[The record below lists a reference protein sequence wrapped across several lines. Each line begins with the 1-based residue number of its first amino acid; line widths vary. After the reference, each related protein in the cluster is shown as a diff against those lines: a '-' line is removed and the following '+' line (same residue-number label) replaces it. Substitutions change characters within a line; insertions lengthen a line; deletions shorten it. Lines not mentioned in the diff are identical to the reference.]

1 MPSRIGKY
9 EIRSQIG
16 QGGSGSVYEGY
27 DPDVGRRV
35 AIKILHASDDPDVL
49 ARFRQEATA
58 AGNLRHKNIVTV
70 YEFGEFEGAP
80 FIVMEYLEGHDL
92 RGIIKS
98 GPPLSLLEKLRIMK
112 EVAEGLSYAHSKGV
126 AHRDIKPGNIKV
138 QPDHSVKI
146 MDFGTARFLREG
158 DSRITRTGFV
168 LGTIQYMAPEQ
179 FSGVDPGH
187 MADIYAYGA
196 TFYELV
202 SGKPPFAASDT
213 AALMYAV
220 LQGKPSPLSTLAP
233 DCPAA
238 LEALILHALEKDP
251 HDRYQSMDDVLLDC
265 ESILQDLGAREAS
278 EMIEK
283 ARQQLAL
290 GSFEAASANLRDALA
305 LSPADKEIRSL
316 LALARRSQELQQ
328 SAVPPSGTPAPPTP
342 PLASP
347 KEPGEFTRMFQNP
360 PAQAPAAA
368 PKPPAPGPGE
378 FTRIFPTTP
387 AAPPAAAPKP
397 PAPGPGEFTRLFQT
411 TPPPSPATPAEEE
424 STGPKNASEDAT
436 RLFAVPGAGGGPG
449 QPPSAQDLAPNDTIL
464 TISNCA
470 DAAYLNVR
478 VPLSHFPFTIGRG
491 GADWNL
497 TFDPAISAKHVQ
509 IDYRDGG
516 FFISDLGS
524 SNGSFL
530 NGRSLKR
537 LQPEVLL
544 FGARILLGSN
554 TELIFGSG
562 LLKEIPDLAGRLV
575 GNRFTLLEK
584 LHSSSKSVLYLA
596 QDENMPRKVAVKL
609 LSPSL
614 IRHAG
619 YREQFSR
626 EAHTATLLRHDRI
639 CQVLDYGELPLGGP
653 AGDRTLFVCMEYM
666 PGGSLHARLNRPE
679 PFPLA
684 QVAAWLDTACDA
696 LSYIHQR
703 GVIHSGLKPSAIV
716 FDEAE
721 NPYLT
726 DFAFA
731 TRPGDGVHQA
741 VIGSPAFLAPEQW
754 EGAEPVPASDLYSL
768 AVLFYWLVGGGLPF
782 EGQEH
787 VVVRN
792 RNFLRGPLPV
802 HELAA
807 QNGRPAVPDR
817 LSKVLQKALAIMPA
831 ERYPSAADF
840 AAAFRAALA
849 EPVPV
854 RTKPPSIFVSYQRS
868 ESSLLADMVKKEIER
883 ESDYQVFVD
892 AIQQDASGQF
902 PQKLR
907 RRIEECDA
915 FICLLGR
922 STLASDW
929 VKLEIQVAAEHGKPM
944 IPVFQEG
951 YRPRNMRSLEPH
963 VQELLA
969 FEGIK
974 ILDRQNLFV
983 DAAIQSLIAL
993 TRRSIQHPEPRQS
1006 AVQVRATPPPGLIA
1020 KFLAFFRRLLRPT
1033 Q

>member
-1 MPSRIGKY
+1 
-9 EIRSQIG
+9 
-16 QGGSGSVYEGY
+16 
-27 DPDVGRRV
+27 
-35 AIKILHASDDPDVL
+35 
-49 ARFRQEATA
+49 
-58 AGNLRHKNIVTV
+58 
-70 YEFGEFEGAP
+70 
-80 FIVMEYLEGHDL
+80 
-92 RGIIKS
+92 
-98 GPPLSLLEKLRIMK
+98 
-112 EVAEGLSYAHSKGV
+112 
-126 AHRDIKPGNIKV
+126 
-138 QPDHSVKI
+138 
-146 MDFGTARFLREG
+146 
-158 DSRITRTGFV
+158 
-168 LGTIQYMAPEQ
+168 
-179 FSGVDPGH
+179 
-187 MADIYAYGA
+187 
-196 TFYELV
+196 
-202 SGKPPFAASDT
+202 
-213 AALMYAV
+213 
-220 LQGKPSPLSTLAP
+220 
-233 DCPAA
+233 
-238 LEALILHALEKDP
+238 
-251 HDRYQSMDDVLLDC
+251 
-265 ESILQDLGAREAS
+265 
-278 EMIEK
+278 
-283 ARQQLAL
+283 
-290 GSFEAASANLRDALA
+290 
-305 LSPADKEIRSL
+305 
-316 LALARRSQELQQ
+316 
-328 SAVPPSGTPAPPTP
+328 
-342 PLASP
+342 
-347 KEPGEFTRMFQNP
+347 
-360 PAQAPAAA
+360 
-368 PKPPAPGPGE
+368 
-378 FTRIFPTTP
+378 
-387 AAPPAAAPKP
+387 
-397 PAPGPGEFTRLFQT
+397 
-411 TPPPSPATPAEEE
+411 
-424 STGPKNASEDAT
+424 
-436 RLFAVPGAGGGPG
+436 
-449 QPPSAQDLAPNDTIL
+449 
-464 TISNCA
+464 
-470 DAAYLNVR
+470 LN
-478 VPLSHFPFTIGRG
+478 HFPFTIGRG

-497 TFDPAISAKHVQ
+497 TFDPAISVKHVE

-516 FFISDLGS
+516 FFIRDLGS

-554 TELIFGSG
+554 TELVFGSA

-596 QDENMPRKVAVKL
+596 RDENLPRKVAVKL

-626 EAHTATLLRHDRI
+626 EARTASLLRHPRI
-639 CQVLDYGELPLGGP
+639 CQVLDYGELPIGGP
-653 AGDRTLFVCMEYM
+653 AGDRTLYVCMEYL

-716 FDEAE
+716 FDDAE

-731 TRPGDGVHQA
+731 SRPGDGVHQA

-754 EGAEPVPASDLYSL
+754 EGAEPVSASDLYSL

-817 LSKVLQKALAIMPA
+817 LSPVLQKALAVTPA
-831 ERYPSAADF
+831 GRYPSAADF

-854 RTKPPSIFVSYQRS
+854 RTRPPSIFVSYQRS

-929 VKLEIQVAAEHGKPM
+929 VKLEIQVAAEHAKPM

-951 YRPRNMRSLEPH
+951 YRPRNMQSLEPH

-974 ILDRQNLFV
+974 ILDQQNLFV

-993 TRRSIQHPEPRQS
+993 TRRSIQHPEPRQPS
-1006 AVQVRATPPPGLIA
+1006 AHIRATPPASLIGR
-1020 KFLAFFRRLLRPT
+1020 FLAFLRRLFSPKR
-1033 Q
+1033 